1 MWIKKKKKRKLRRK
15 SNIFPDD
22 LDISHTLIMK
32 YYPVDQ
38 NRKNENKEG
47 LEQGVQLD
55 ENRMFLTNVFQ
66 L

>member
-1 MWIKKKKKRKLRRK
+1 MWIKKKKKRKLKRK

-55 ENRMFLTNVFQ
+55 DSRMFLTNVLQ

>member
-1 MWIKKKKKRKLRRK
+1 MWIKKKKKRKLKRK

-55 ENRMFLTNVFQ
+55 DSRMFLTNVFQ